1 MVPVTIY
8 GFNGLKERIESQK
21 AVLRSLID
29 NDMIQQVVSSSHTMI
44 TECDRLL
51 RECDEKQSRLEEQ
64 LIRVLG
70 KIESTSTKSQ
80 VIVTNEEFMQK
91 LVKLQREV
99 SQATYPFERF
109 FIDWLMLTRRTG
121 LRARLSTVYSALNTY
136 GLPTQEESSKIEN
149 FDSMLNVAKGR
160 LCDG

>member
-1 MVPVTIY
+1 MVPVTVY

-21 AVLRSLID
+21 QILKSFAD
-29 NDMIQQVVSSSHTMI
+29 NDMLQQVVANSHTMI
-44 TECDRLL
+44 AECDRLA

-64 LIRVLG
+64 MIRVLG

-99 SQATYPFERF
+99 SQATYPSFL
-109 FIDWLMLTRRTG
+109 ILILILIGWLVR
-121 LRARLSTVYSALNTY
+121 
-136 GLPTQEESSKIEN
+136 
-149 FDSMLNVAKGR
+149 
-160 LCDG
+160 